1 MTSPSTAPVPPGS
14 PASPLLVL
22 SAVTKRFPGVVALD
36 GVDLAAHA
44 GRVHALVGE
53 NGAGK
58 STLLKIV
65 AGAYRADA
73 GTLVLDGVPRS
84 FSAPRDA
91 LSAGVTVI
99 YQELSLVPQLSA
111 EANIFL
117 GMEPGRHGILDRRL
131 AATEAHGALESLG
144 ADFDPATPA
153 GELSIAE
160 QQLVELA
167 RALARDARLIA
178 LDEPT
183 AALSHVETERLFTQI
198 RGLCSRGI
206 AVVFVSHRLEEI
218 RRIADDVSVLRD
230 GKRVFSGLVA
240 QVDDAALIRHMV
252 GRDVEYARQAPTVPA
267 PGAPLL
273 EVAGLGRGRSFAGVS
288 LVVRRGEIVG
298 LAGLVGAGR
307 TEVARCIAGADVC
320 DAGTMTLAGIP
331 YRPASPREAIA
342 RGVVY
347 LPEDRKTQGLVL
359 GMSVRENATLATLR
373 RFSPWGVVR
382 FAAERDAASRQT
394 SAVELRPPDIERE
407 TGTLSGG
414 NQQKVVLAKWLLA
427 DADLLIFD
435 EPTRGVD
442 VAAKAELHHLI
453 RTLADAGKA
462 ILVISSE
469 LPEVLALADRIVV
482 MREGRVAGEM
492 AGAGATA
499 EAVLALALPASHA
512 A

>member
-469 LPEVLALADRIVV
+469 LPEVLALA
-482 MREGRVAGEM
+482 
-492 AGAGATA
+492 
-499 EAVLALALPASHA
+499 
-512 A
+512 

>member
-1 MTSPSTAPVPPGS
+1 VTPLSSVPTPSGS
-14 PASPLLVL
+14 PAPPLLSL

-36 GVDLAAHA
+36 AVDLVVRA

-65 AGAYRADA
+65 AGADRPDG
-73 GTLVLDGVPRS
+73 GTIELDGAPVH

-91 LSAGVTVI
+91 LNVGVTVI

-117 GMEPGRHGILDRRL
+117 GMEPSRYGVLDGRV
-131 AATEAHGALESLG
+131 AASRARDALQSLG
-144 ADFDPATPA
+144 ADFDPRSPA

-183 AALSHVETERLFTQI
+183 AALSQVETARLFEQI
-198 RGLCSRGI
+198 RRLCARDI
-206 AVVFVSHRLEEI
+206 AVIFVSHRLEEV
-218 RRIADDVSVLRD
+218 RRIADELTVLRD
-230 GKRVFSGLVA
+230 GRRVFSGSAAGLE
-240 QVDDAALIRHMV
+240 DADIIRHMV
-252 GRDVEYARQAPTVPA
+252 GRDVEYARLPSAAPPV
-267 PGAPLL
+267 GAPWL
-273 EVAGLGRGRSFAGVS
+273 EATGLGSGRSFADVT
-288 LVVRRGEIVG
+288 LAVRRGEIVG

-307 TEVARCIAGADVC
+307 TEVARCLAGADPH
-320 DAGTMTLAGIP
+320 DAGTMTLGGAP
-331 YRPASPREAIA
+331 YRPASPRDAIA

-359 GMSVRENATLATLR
+359 GMSVRENVTLATLQA
-373 RFSPWGVVR
+373 FSAWGVVR
-382 FAAERDAASRQT
+382 SQLERDAAGRQT
-394 SAVELRPPDIERE
+394 RAVELRPPDIERE
-407 TGTLSGG
+407 AGTLSGG

-453 RTLADAGKA
+453 RSLADAGKA
-462 ILVISSE
+462 VLVISSE

-482 MREGRVAGEM
+482 MREGRVAGELP
-492 AGAGATA
+492 GSGATA
-499 EAVLALALPASHA
+499 EAVLALALPSAHA

>member
-1 MTSPSTAPVPPGS
+1 MTSPSAASVLPGP

-36 GVDLAAHA
+36 GVDLAVHA

-65 AGAYRADA
+65 AGAYAADA
-73 GTLVLDGVPRS
+73 GTLALDGVPRH
-84 FSAPRDA
+84 FSAPREA

-117 GMEPGRHGILDRRL
+117 GMEPARHGVLDRRRAAAEARDAL
-131 AATEAHGALESLG
+131 ASLG

-153 GELSIAE
+153 AELSIAE

-178 LDEPT
+178 MDEPT
-183 AALSHVETERLFTQI
+183 AALSHVETERLFAQI
-198 RGLCSRGI
+198 RRLCSRGI

-218 RRIADDVSVLRD
+218 RRIADDVTVLRD
-230 GKRVFSGLVA
+230 GRRVFSGLAA

-252 GRDVEYARQAPTVPA
+252 GRDVEYARQAPAGPVP
-267 PGAPLL
+267 GSPLL
-273 EVAGLGRGRSFAGVS
+273 EVAGLSRGRGFARVS

-307 TEVARCIAGADVC
+307 TEVARCIAGADAY
-320 DAGTMTLAGIP
+320 DAGTMTLAGAP

-359 GMSVRENATLATLR
+359 GMSVRENVTLATLPQ
-373 RFSPWGVVR
+373 FSPWGVVR
-382 FAAERDAASRQT
+382 PAAEREAAARQT
-394 SAVELRPPDIERE
+394 GAVELRPPDIERE

-482 MREGRVAGEM
+482 MREGSVAGEM
-492 AGAGATA
+492 AGEGATA
-499 EAVLALALPASHA
+499 EAVLALALPASNA